1 MKNKTDKIL
10 KSRELNRSQEKM
22 LKLFNIAAAVVIKED
37 KLLLKELAKY

>member
-1 MKNKTDKIL
+1 MNNKIDKIL

-22 LKLFNIAAAVVIKED
+22 LALFTIAAAVVIQED